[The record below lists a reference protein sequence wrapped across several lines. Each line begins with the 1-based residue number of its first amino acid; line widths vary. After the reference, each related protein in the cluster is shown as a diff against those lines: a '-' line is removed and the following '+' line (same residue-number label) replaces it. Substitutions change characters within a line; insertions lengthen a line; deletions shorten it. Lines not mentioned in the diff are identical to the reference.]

1 MSIKIDHQ
9 INYVNKG
16 EEEMSNTLTKK
27 QKVSLEDLQEELEVR
42 YGPALA
48 QEIIDQIKKTED
60 QDNKPE
66 FMAVKALSE
75 ALEIFRGEAQEIIKK
90 LKIERS
96 KGFGENIESLEIKRL
111 QNELNTIF
119 NFYWV
124 IQHGFYKS
132 FTQAMK
138 ICEIPATY
146 RYDKYTQ
153 PTKMKIAA

>member
-1 MSIKIDHQ
+1 
-9 INYVNKG
+9 
-16 EEEMSNTLTKK
+16 MSNTATKK
-27 QKVSLEDLQEELEVR
+27 QKASLEALQAELEVR
-42 YGPALA
+42 YGPAIA
-48 QEIIDQIKKTED
+48 QEIIDQIKKTDD

-96 KGFGENIESLEIKRL
+96 KGFGENVKSLEMKRL
-111 QNELNTIF
+111 QDELKTIL

-124 IQHGFYKS
+124 VQHVFYKS
-132 FTQAMK
+132 YQKAMK

>member
-1 MSIKIDHQ
+1 
-9 INYVNKG
+9 
-16 EEEMSNTLTKK
+16 
-27 QKVSLEDLQEELEVR
+27 
-42 YGPALA
+42 
-48 QEIIDQIKKTED
+48 
-60 QDNKPE
+60 
-66 FMAVKALSE
+66 MAVKALSE

-96 KGFGENIESLEIKRL
+96 RGFGENIESLEIKRL

-132 FTQAMK
+132 YTKAMK